1 MAADEPKTADSNL
14 PASGRDLYDALV
26 AVAHHLLHLIT
37 LESQRAALNFSTMV
51 GLMVVVALLVSS
63 AWLLLMFAGVVWLVN
78 QGLNWELALLAGA
91 GLNIIL
97 GLLLL
102 FSILQRKVGKLEGRL
117 ADERQQAGQ
126 RYQDFQTGLRRKMV
140 SPPVLLSG
148 FVAGFVV
155 GRLPGGFRR
164 KAVEPRPSL
173 LAIVLSTGM
182 KTLLP
187 ILLASQ
193 FGAQQTARQTGREP
207 GGDGPAA

>member
-1 MAADEPKTADSNL
+1 MAAGEPKTVDSNL
-14 PASGRDLYDALV
+14 PASGRDLYNALV
-26 AVAHHLLHLIT
+26 AVAHPLLHLIT

-91 GLNIIL
+91 GINIL

-102 FSILQRKVGKLEGRL
+102 FSILQRKVGKLAGRL

-126 RYQDFQTGLRRKMV
+126 RYQDFQTRLRRKMV